1 MSTALPKDAT
11 GAATLLATLLEKDKD
26 EKVCRYPTCHEP
38 RQAPG
43 GTGRRSAYCS
53 DPEHTALT
61 NHRARATLRALA
73 AGTEQTTVINN
84 NTLPQVGE
92 AASLRASVLSSI
104 VGLQQSLERYVTIL
118 TEIADPDLAVAQ
130 IQACEATAQQVVA
143 TERSLRLAAEVALS
157 LIQQEV
163 QSERE
168 AAELASESLDTAE
181 ARIRILE
188 EETEQKIAQL
198 QEDQNR
204 TLEHLQ
210 VEAEQKIAEV
220 EKQANEAIGLAQAA
234 TRSAQGET
242 QQAETLKAQAQAQAT
257 TAERLLQE
265 TQTALERERAELTTT
280 RDQASKREES
290 D

>member
-1 MSTALPKDAT
+1 M
-11 GAATLLATLLEKDKD
+11 
-26 EKVCRYPTCHEP
+26 
-38 RQAPG
+38 
-43 GTGRRSAYCS
+43 
-53 DPEHTALT
+53 
-61 NHRARATLRALA
+61 
-73 AGTEQTTVINN
+73 
-84 NTLPQVGE
+84 
-92 AASLRASVLSSI
+92 RASVLSSI

-168 AAELASESLDTAE
+168 AAELASESLETAE

-204 TLEHLQ
+204 TIERLQ
-210 VEAEQKIAEV
+210 VEAEQKMAEV

-242 QQAETLKAQAQAQAT
+242 QQAETLKTQAQAQAT

-265 TQTALERERAELTTT
+265 TQTALERERAEWTTT

-290 D
+290 DRAEARKALEREQAEIDRLRGELTAARTRADQLVTLTDDLRAQLLQVMMTKTERTGGTS